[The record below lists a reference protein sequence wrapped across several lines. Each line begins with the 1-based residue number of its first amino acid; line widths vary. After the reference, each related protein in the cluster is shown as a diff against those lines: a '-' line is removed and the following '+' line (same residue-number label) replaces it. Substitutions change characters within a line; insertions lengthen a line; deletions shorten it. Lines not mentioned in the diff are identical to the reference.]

1 MKNRRDRVT
10 AAAIGGMLLL
20 GLALLLYPPLS
31 SWWNAARQAQS
42 ILDYSDS
49 VARLKAEEQQRL
61 RGAAEEFNRALLD
74 RVSPYAL
81 PEGFVLLADAVPDIL
96 QEIRYYSTYNFVGSR
111 IDGYEQPCAILTAEA
126 AQALRAVSDDLLAQG
141 CRLKVYDAYRPQ
153 SAVDHFVRWA
163 EDLEDTAMQ
172 PCFYPEEEKS
182 RLFARGYIAAR
193 SGHSRGSTV
202 DLTLLD
208 EASGKELDMGGT
220 FDYFGAP
227 SHTDYDG
234 LTPEQRANR
243 ALLRDA
249 MLRHGFRGIKTEWWH
264 FTLQEEPFPDTY
276 FDFPVRAPD

>member
-1 MKNRRDRVT
+1 MKRL
-10 AAAIGGMLLL
+10 A
-20 GLALLLYPPLS
+20 ALLLLTLLLTACGTPPDVSQTGSVSQAAVSAPAS
-31 SWWNAARQAQS
+31 SAPAPVPP
-42 ILDYSDS
+42 DS
-49 VARLKAEEQQRL
+49 SQPEDIPQNE
-61 RGAAEEFNRALLD
+61 
-74 RVSPYAL
+74 PYAL

-126 AQALRAVSDDLLAQG
+126 AQALRAVSDELLAEG
-141 CRLKVYDAYRPQ
+141 YRLKVYDAYRPQ

-163 EDLEDTAMQ
+163 EDREDTAMR

-182 RLFARGYIAAR
+182 QLFAHGYIAAR

-227 SHTDYDG
+227 SHTDYAG

-249 MLRHGFRGIKTEWWH
+249 MLRHGFRAIRTEWWH

>member
-1 MKNRRDRVT
+1 MKRLS
-10 AAAIGGMLLL
+10 ALLL
-20 GLALLLYPPLS
+20 LLALLLTACASPPATQGS
-31 SWWNAARQAQS
+31 AASRSAAS
-42 ILDYSDS
+42 
-49 VARLKAEEQQRL
+49 APAESTPPTVSQPDGSQPSQPEPSL
-61 RGAAEEFNRALLD
+61 EEPSA
-74 RVSPYAL
+74 SYTL

-111 IDGYEQPCAILTAEA
+111 IDGYEQPCAILTVEA
-126 AQALRAVSDDLLAQG
+126 AQALRAVSDELLAQG
-141 CRLKVYDAYRPQ
+141 YRLKVYDAYRPQ

-182 RLFARGYIAAR
+182 RLFAHGYIAAR

>member
-1 MKNRRDRVT
+1 MKRL
-10 AAAIGGMLLL
+10 A
-20 GLALLLYPPLS
+20 ALLLLLLLLLPACGTAPDASQTGSSASQAAISAPFSSVPAAPPDS
-31 SWWNAARQAQS
+31 SQPEDAPQEA
-42 ILDYSDS
+42 
-49 VARLKAEEQQRL
+49 
-61 RGAAEEFNRALLD
+61 
-74 RVSPYAL
+74 PYAL

-126 AQALRAVSDDLLAQG
+126 AQALRAVSDELLAQG

-163 EDLEDTAMQ
+163 EDPEDTAMQ
-172 PCFYPEEEKS
+172 LCFYPEEEKS
-182 RLFARGYIAAR
+182 QLFVHGYIAAR

-249 MLRHGFRGIKTEWWH
+249 MLRHGFRAIKTEWWH
-264 FTLQEEPFPDTY
+264 FTLREEPFPDTY

>member
-1 MKNRRDRVT
+1 MKRL
-10 AAAIGGMLLL
+10 AALLLMLLL
-20 GLALLLYPPLS
+20 LLPACGTAPDASQTGSSASQAAIFAPFSSVPAAPLDS
-31 SWWNAARQAQS
+31 SQPEDAPQEA
-42 ILDYSDS
+42 
-49 VARLKAEEQQRL
+49 
-61 RGAAEEFNRALLD
+61 
-74 RVSPYAL
+74 PYAL

-126 AQALRAVSDDLLAQG
+126 AQALRAVSDELLAQG

-163 EDLEDTAMQ
+163 EDPEDTAMQ
-172 PCFYPEEEKS
+172 LCFYPEEEKS
-182 RLFARGYIAAR
+182 QLFAHGYIAAR

-227 SHTDYDG
+227 SHTDYAG
-234 LTPEQRANR
+234 LTPEQQANR

-249 MLRHGFRGIKTEWWH
+249 MLRHGFRAIKTEWWH

>member
-1 MKNRRDRVT
+1 MKRL
-10 AAAIGGMLLL
+10 A
-20 GLALLLYPPLS
+20 ALLLLLTLLLPACGTAPDVSQTGSAYQGMVSAPAGSAPAAVPPDS
-31 SWWNAARQAQS
+31 SQPEEIPQQA
-42 ILDYSDS
+42 
-49 VARLKAEEQQRL
+49 
-61 RGAAEEFNRALLD
+61 
-74 RVSPYAL
+74 PYAL

-126 AQALRAVSDDLLAQG
+126 AQALRAVSDELLAQG
-141 CRLKVYDAYRPQ
+141 YRLKVYDAYRPQ

-163 EDLEDTAMQ
+163 EDLEDTAMR

-182 RLFARGYIAAR
+182 QLFAHGYIAAR

-234 LTPEQRANR
+234 LTPEQQANR
-243 ALLRDA
+243 ALPRDA
-249 MLRHGFRGIKTEWWH
+249 MLRHGFRALKTEWWH

>member
-1 MKNRRDRVT
+1 MKRL
-10 AAAIGGMLLL
+10 A
-20 GLALLLYPPLS
+20 ALLLLLTLLLTACGTPPDVSQTGSASQAAVSAPAS
-31 SWWNAARQAQS
+31 SAPAPVPP
-42 ILDYSDS
+42 DS
-49 VARLKAEEQQRL
+49 SQPEDIPQQT
-61 RGAAEEFNRALLD
+61 
-74 RVSPYAL
+74 PYAL

-126 AQALRAVSDDLLAQG
+126 AQALRAVSDELLAEG
-141 CRLKVYDAYRPQ
+141 YRLKVYDAYRPQ

-163 EDLEDTAMQ
+163 EDREDTAMR

-182 RLFARGYIAAR
+182 QLFAHGYIAAR

-227 SHTDYDG
+227 SHTDYAG
-234 LTPEQRANR
+234 LTPEQQANR

-249 MLRHGFRGIKTEWWH
+249 MLRHGFRAIKTEWWH

>member
-1 MKNRRDRVT
+1 MKRL
-10 AAAIGGMLLL
+10 A
-20 GLALLLYPPLS
+20 ALLLLLTLLLTACGTPPAPQGSAASQATISAPS
-31 SWWNAARQAQS
+31 SSAPPDASLPGSSRQEAAPQN
-42 ILDYSDS
+42 
-49 VARLKAEEQQRL
+49 E
-61 RGAAEEFNRALLD
+61 
-74 RVSPYAL
+74 PYAL

-126 AQALRAVSDDLLAQG
+126 AQALRAVSDELLAEG
-141 CRLKVYDAYRPQ
+141 YRLKVYDAYRPQ

-163 EDLEDTAMQ
+163 EDREDTVMQ
-172 PCFYPEEEKS
+172 PYFYPEEEKS
-182 RLFARGYIAAR
+182 QLFAHGYIAAR

-227 SHTDYDG
+227 SHTDHAG
-234 LTPEQRANR
+234 LTPEQQANR

-249 MLRHGFRGIKTEWWH
+249 MLRHGFRAIKTEWWH

>member
-1 MKNRRDRVT
+1 MKRLT
-10 AAAIGGMLLL
+10 
-20 GLALLLYPPLS
+20 ALLLLLLLLLPACGTAPDASQTGSSASQATISAPPS
-31 SWWNAARQAQS
+31 SAPPDASLPGSSQPENVPQN
-42 ILDYSDS
+42 
-49 VARLKAEEQQRL
+49 ET
-61 RGAAEEFNRALLD
+61 
-74 RVSPYAL
+74 YAL

-126 AQALRAVSDDLLAQG
+126 AQALRAVSDELLAEG
-141 CRLKVYDAYRPQ
+141 YRLKVYDAYRPQ

-163 EDLEDTAMQ
+163 EDREDTAMR
-172 PCFYPEEEKS
+172 PYFYPEEDKS
-182 RLFARGYIAAR
+182 QLFAHGYIAAR

-227 SHTDYDG
+227 SHTDHAG
-234 LTPEQRANR
+234 LTPEQQANR

-249 MLRHGFRGIKTEWWH
+249 MLRHGFRAIKTEWWH

-276 FDFPVRAPD
+276 FDFPVRTPD

>member
-1 MKNRRDRVT
+1 MKRL
-10 AAAIGGMLLL
+10 A
-20 GLALLLYPPLS
+20 ALLLLLTLLLTACGTPPAPQGSAASQSAASAPS
-31 SWWNAARQAQS
+31 SSVPPAAPP
-42 ILDYSDS
+42 DS
-49 VARLKAEEQQRL
+49 SQPEDAPQNE
-61 RGAAEEFNRALLD
+61 
-74 RVSPYAL
+74 PYAL

-111 IDGYEQPCAILTAEA
+111 IDGYEQPCAILTVEA
-126 AQALRAVSDDLLAQG
+126 AQALRAVSDELLAQG
-141 CRLKVYDAYRPQ
+141 YRLKVYDAYRPQ

-163 EDLEDTAMQ
+163 EDREDTAMR
-172 PCFYPEEEKS
+172 PYFYPEEDKS
-182 RLFARGYIAAR
+182 QLFAHGYIAAR

-227 SHTDYDG
+227 SHTDYAG
-234 LTPEQRANR
+234 LTPEQQANR

-249 MLRHGFRGIKTEWWH
+249 MLRHGFRALKTEWWH